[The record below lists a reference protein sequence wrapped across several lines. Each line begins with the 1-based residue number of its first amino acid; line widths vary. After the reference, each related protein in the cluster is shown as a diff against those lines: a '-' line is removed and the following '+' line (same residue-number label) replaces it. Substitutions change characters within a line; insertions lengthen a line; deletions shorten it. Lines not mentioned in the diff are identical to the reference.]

1 MLVATIA
8 VQALVAMAL
17 MALPSIAPAVAKD
30 FGIST
35 AYLGAYVACVY
46 LAAMFSTVMG
56 GIGVKRWGAIRLSQ
70 IGLFCSGVGLFLS
83 AVPHP
88 VTVVVGA
95 ILIGAGYGPITPAS
109 SHLLIK
115 STPPHQLS
123 LVFSIKQ
130 TGVPLGGMMAGAMV
144 PPIEALA
151 NWQIALLAVG
161 LACVV
166 CALLVS
172 PLRASLDHD
181 RDPTAR
187 ASLRTSLVNP
197 VLMVWRHPAL
207 RTLAFVS
214 FLFVFAQ
221 LACTAYIVTFL
232 YEDLGWGLIAAGVAL
247 TIAQAAGVGGRIL
260 WGYMADRWLGAL
272 PMLMVIAAIL
282 AIAAIG
288 AALLSETS
296 SYAFLFV
303 VLALLGATAIGWN
316 GVYLAEVARRA
327 PKGQAGMATGGTLGF
342 TFMGVAIGPSM
353 FGLLAEGVGSYGLAY
368 LFLVIPATIVI
379 FLLWRQYRS
388 DGDVKLESR
397 AV

>member
-1 MLVATIA
+1 M
-8 VQALVAMAL
+8 AM

-46 LAAMFSTVMG
+46 VAAMFSSVMG
-56 GIGVKRWGAIRLSQ
+56 GVGVKRWGAIRLSQ
-70 IGLFCSGVGLFLS
+70 IGLFCSGFGLFLS
-83 AVPHP
+83 SIPHP
-88 VTVVVGA
+88 VAVVLGA
-95 ILIGAGYGPITPAS
+95 VLIGAGYGPITPAS

-115 STPPHQLS
+115 STPPNQLS

-130 TGVPLGGMMAGAMV
+130 TGVPLGAMMAGAMV
-144 PPIEALA
+144 PPMEAMA
-151 NWQIALLAVG
+151 NWQVAFLAVG
-161 LACVV
+161 LACVA

-172 PLRASLDHD
+172 PLRAGLDDD

-187 ASLRTSLVNP
+187 ASLRTSLISP
-197 VLMVWRHPAL
+197 VLMVWRHPVL

-214 FLFVFAQ
+214 FSFVFAQ

-232 YEDLGWGLIAAGVAL
+232 YEDLGWGLIAAGAAL

-260 WGYMADRWLGAL
+260 WGYIADRWLGAL
-272 PMLMVIAAIL
+272 RMLMVIATLL
-282 AIAAIG
+282 ALAAIG
-288 AALLSETS
+288 TALLNEAS
-296 SYAFLFV
+296 SYVFLFV

-368 LFLVIPATIVI
+368 LFLVIPAAIV
-379 FLLWRQYRS
+379 FYLLWRQYRS
-388 DGDVKLESR
+388 DDGVTVEKGTASS
-397 AV
+397 

>member
-144 PPIEALA
+144 PPMEALA

-172 PLRASLDHD
+172 PLRASLDDD

-282 AIAAIG
+282 AIASIG
-288 AALLSETS
+288 AALLS
-296 SYAFLFV
+296 
-303 VLALLGATAIGWN
+303 
-316 GVYLAEVARRA
+316 
-327 PKGQAGMATGGTLGF
+327 
-342 TFMGVAIGPSM
+342 
-353 FGLLAEGVGSYGLAY
+353 
-368 LFLVIPATIVI
+368 
-379 FLLWRQYRS
+379 
-388 DGDVKLESR
+388 
-397 AV
+397 